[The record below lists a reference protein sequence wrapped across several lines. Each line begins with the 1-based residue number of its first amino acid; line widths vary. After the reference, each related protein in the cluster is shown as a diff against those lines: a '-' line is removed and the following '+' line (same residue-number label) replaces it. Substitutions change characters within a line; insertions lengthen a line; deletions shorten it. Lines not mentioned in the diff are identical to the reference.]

1 MQVGL
6 PGGISLGSC
15 GDRSEV
21 LTECSIC
28 KEDDRLADLE
38 TTCVDGVLWVL
49 LNRPQRKNAVPV
61 PMWEAL
67 RLAFERADQDPE
79 IRAVVLH
86 GAGGNFCA
94 GADLGGMEAPP
105 GPELM
110 PVSATEEDQNIQLMR
125 ERIAPAAIALHR
137 VRKPTLAMVEGV
149 AVGAGCNLA
158 LGCDVVYAAEDARF
172 SQIFVHRG
180 LSLDFG
186 GSWILPRLV
195 GIQKARELALFGDQ
209 IRAPEAAAL
218 GMVAGVQPPQ
228 NLESFVRERAKQL
241 TQLSPLALATI
252 KQVLHESE
260 SLSFADAV
268 DREFVLQGR
277 CITSDFFN
285 KRVYRKS

>member
-1 MQVGL
+1 M
-6 PGGISLGSC
+6 
-15 GDRSEV
+15 
-21 LTECSIC
+21 
-28 KEDDRLADLE
+28 ADLE
-38 TTCVDGVLWVL
+38 TTCVDSVLWVR
-49 LNRPQRKNAVPV
+49 LNRPHRKNAVPL

-67 RLAFERADQDPE
+67 RLAFEQADQDPK
-79 IRAVVLH
+79 IRALVLH

-94 GADLGGMEAPP
+94 GADLAGAEPAEGAEVA
-105 GPELM
+105 
-110 PVSATEEDQNIQLMR
+110 PVSASEEDQTVRLMR
-125 ERIAPAAIALHR
+125 EEIAPAAVALHR
-137 VRKPTLAMVEGV
+137 IRKPTLAMVEGV

-186 GSWILPRLV
+186 GAWILPRLV

-209 IRAPEAAAL
+209 IQAPEAAAM
-218 GMVAGVQPPQ
+218 GMIAGIQPPER
-228 NLESFVRERAKQL
+228 LEAFVRERAEQL

-277 CITSDFFN
+277 CITSDESREAVTAFFE
-285 KRVYRKS
+285 KRPPNFEQLRENEPG

>member
-1 MQVGL
+1 
-6 PGGISLGSC
+6 
-15 GDRSEV
+15 
-21 LTECSIC
+21 
-28 KEDDRLADLE
+28 
-38 TTCVDGVLWVL
+38 
-49 LNRPQRKNAVPV
+49 
-61 PMWEAL
+61 
-67 RLAFERADQDPE
+67 
-79 IRAVVLH
+79 
-86 GAGGNFCA
+86 
-94 GADLGGMEAPP
+94 
-105 GPELM
+105 
-110 PVSATEEDQNIQLMR
+110 EDQNIRLMR
-125 ERIAPAAIALHR
+125 ERIAPAAVALHR

-209 IRAPEAAAL
+209 IPAPEAAAM
-218 GMVAGVQPPQ
+218 GMIAGTEPPER
-228 NLESFVRERAKQL
+228 LASFVRDRAKQL
-241 TQLSPLALATI
+241 TQRSPLALATI

-277 CITSDFFN
+277 CVTSEDSREAVKAFFE
-285 KRVYRKS
+285 KRPPNFNRPSGEEPSGSR